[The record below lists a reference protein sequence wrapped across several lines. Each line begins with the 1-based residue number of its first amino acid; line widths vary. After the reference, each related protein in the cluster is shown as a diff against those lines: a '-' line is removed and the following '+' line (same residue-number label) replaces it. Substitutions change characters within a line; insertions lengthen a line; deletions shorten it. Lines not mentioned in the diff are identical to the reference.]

1 MARRGHRVVPV
12 AWHDMREWL
21 RLCAEAINSLREGKI
36 NSLGTVTLG
45 ASDASTALD
54 DRRIGPDSYIG
65 LMPET
70 ANAAAEIAAGTLY
83 VSARGKQ
90 TATLTHANNAQTD
103 RTLTYVV
110 LG

>member
-12 AWHDMREWL
+12 AWHDVREWL

-36 NSLGTVTLG
+36 NSVGTVTLS
-45 ASDASTALD
+45 ANADSTVLS
-54 DRRIGPDSYIG
+54 DRRIGPDSFIG
-65 LMPET
+65 LTPET
-70 ANAAAEIAAGTLY
+70 ANAAGEIAAGVLY

-90 TATLTHANNAQTD
+90 TATLSHANNAQID